1 MDCGLLYTKCVRFQV
16 EGGST
21 QFLAGPDIITQH
33 RRSFFP
39 DPFFY
44 FYFTYCTQSDPICR
58 AEAYVQECAVR
69 YSVCVCVWVQHTP
82 SKGWWIDTSTQ
93 KVHAKRKMELHG
105 VDNSRRGVEWPIID
119 RLLSPFSLLKY
130 FKPNFI
136 NIFPTGE
143 GKFPSVEC
151 VSRLENK
158 SRQPQSLHHLF
169 LSHHSR
175 KITFPKLF
183 LRPNIF
189 FRERKKICFFFSS
202 SSSQSINWHKKKKK
216 KEKNHFDWLHYI

>member
-1 MDCGLLYTKCVRFQV
+1 VVSYTQSACVFRWR
-16 EGGST
+16 GGST

-39 DPFFY
+39 DPFFFY

-130 FKPNFI
+130 FKQNFI

-189 FRERKKICFFFSS
+189 FRERKNLFFFFFFEP
-202 SSSQSINWHKKKKK
+202 I
-216 KEKNHFDWLHYI
+216 Y

>member
-16 EGGST
+16 EGGFDPILS
-21 QFLAGPDIITQH
+21 GPRYYYTTPSIVFSW
-33 RRSFFP
+33 SFF
-39 DPFFY
+39 

-130 FKPNFI
+130 FKQNFI

-189 FRERKKICFFFSS
+189 FRERKNLFFFFFFEP
-202 SSSQSINWHKKKKK
+202 I
-216 KEKNHFDWLHYI
+216 Y